1 MNDETTNSEA
11 AEEERWAPAKG
22 FGYGLEVSS
31 FGNVRRTG
39 HDVFRFWNG
48 RCMIERKRKETTPH
62 FSKNRNRMIVQ
73 LRVNGKQKTMTLA
86 PMVAD
91 AFVPNPKGAGF
102 LRYRDGDPHNCRAD
116 NLEWVVPTQG
126 EGWKEPHTMHLD
138 PIELPGEEW
147 RHPDGIDA
155 GYEVSNFGRVRRI
168 QRTIVHHT
176 GTVQVLSPMILKYQK
191 ASRGMPVV
199 EITRAGKRRHR
210 SPAILVAKAF
220 LPRPGPLT
228 RLVHVNG
235 NIWDNRTANLAWIPT
250 REARNIEKR
259 VAARAFKATV
269 GDPASSSS
277 ERWAPVPGYAGAFEV
292 SDGGNVRSAGREVPH
307 RFGTLFKKSQILRTP
322 VQSNKRTVVLR
333 ENGRIHLHFVDRL
346 IAAAFIP
353 NPGHATRVRHL
364 DGDSMNDRAD
374 NLAWVEPGAS
384 GKNGRVKR
392 KLGKRERAIP
402 VIVEDG
408 NGNRALLSTTLKC
421 VRLLGISVHYVRR
434 VVAGKDATIAGL
446 RIRRAVREDL
456 SAMTPDK
463 QEDLAPLREW
473 TRGRPRV
480 PPRKLVVAT
489 PPSGPAFLLPSAK
502 EAARAAGVPLSTM
515 YQILQGVFPSPAGW
529 TFRRATEADMEL
541 WRPTEDGPCGS

>member
-1 MNDETTNSEA
+1 MNDETTGRES
-11 AEEERWAPAKG
+11 AEEERWAPVQG
-22 FGYGLEVSS
+22 FGCGLEVSS
-31 FGNVRRTG
+31 FGNVRRTA
-39 HDVFRFWNG
+39 HAIFRFHNG
-48 RCMIERKRKETTPH
+48 RGLVERKRPVTKPS
-62 FSKNRNRMIVQ
+62 FSKRLNRMIVQ
-73 LRVNGKQKTMTLA
+73 VCVDGKRQMRRLA
-86 PMVAD
+86 PMVAE
-91 AFVPNPKGAGF
+91 AFVPNPKEAGV

-116 NLEWVVPTQG
+116 NLEWVVPTHG
-126 EGWKEPHTMHLD
+126 EGWKAPPKLHLA

-147 RHPDGIDA
+147 RHPDGIDE
-155 GYEVSNFGRVRRI
+155 GYEVSDFGRVRRI
-168 QRTIVHHT
+168 QRAVVHYT
-176 GTVQVLSPMILKYQK
+176 GTVQVMSPMILKYQK
-191 ASRGMPVV
+191 DARGMPIV
-199 EITRAGKRRHR
+199 EITRDGKRRHR
-210 SPAILVAKAF
+210 SPALLVAKTF
-220 LPRPGPLT
+220 LPKPGPLT
-228 RLVHVNG
+228 RLVHLNG
-235 NIWDNRTANLAWIPT
+235 DAWDNRAANLAWIPT
-250 REARNIEKR
+250 REGRRVEKCA
-259 VAARAFKATV
+259 AARSFKATV
-269 GDPASSSS
+269 GDPSTSE

-292 SDGGNVRSAGREVPH
+292 SDGGNVRSAGRDVPG
-307 RFGTLFKKSQILRTP
+307 RYGTLFKKSQILRTP
-322 VQSNKRTVVLR
+322 VQSNKRTVLLR
-333 ENGRIHLHFVDRL
+333 ANGCRHLHFVDRL

-402 VIVEDG
+402 VVVEDG

-489 PPSGPAFLLPSAK
+489 PPSGLAFLLPSAK

-515 YQILQGVFPSPAGW
+515 YQILQGLFPSPAGW

-541 WRPTEDGPCGS
+541 WSPTEDGPCGS

>member
-1 MNDETTNSEA
+1 MNDETTGREPG
-11 AEEERWAPAKG
+11 EEERWAPVQG
-22 FGYGLEVSS
+22 FACGLEVSS

-39 HDVFRFWNG
+39 QDVFRFWNG
-48 RCMIERKRKETTPH
+48 HSMVERKRKETKPH
-62 FSKNRNRMIVQ
+62 FSKARNRMIVQ
-73 LRVNGKQKTMTLA
+73 LRVDGRQKTLTLA

-116 NLEWVVPTQG
+116 NLEWAVPTQG
-126 EGWKEPHTMHLD
+126 EGWKEPHTLHLD
-138 PIELPGEEW
+138 PIELPDEEW

-155 GYEVSNFGRVRRI
+155 GYEVSNLGRVRRI

-191 ASRGMPVV
+191 DARGMPIV

-210 SPAILVAKAF
+210 TPAFLVAKAF

-235 NIWDNRTANLAWIPT
+235 DAWDNRVANLAWIPT

-364 DGDSMNDRAD
+364 DGNSMNDRAD
-374 NLAWVEPGAS
+374 NLAWVEPGRA
-384 GKNGRVKR
+384 GKKGRVKR
-392 KLGKRERAIP
+392 KLGGREKAIP
-402 VIVEDG
+402 VVVEDG
-408 NGNRALLSTTLKC
+408 NGNRALLSTTKKC
-421 VRLLGISVHYVRR
+421 VQLLGLPIYYVLR
-434 VVAGKDATIAGL
+434 VVAGKDSTVAGL

-463 QEDLAPLREW
+463 QEDLTPLREW
-473 TRGRPRV
+473 TRGRPHV
-480 PPRKLVVAT
+480 PPRKMVVAT
-489 PPSGPAFLLPSAK
+489 PPSGPAFLLASVK
-502 EAARAAGVPLSTM
+502 EAARAVGVPLPMM
-515 YQILQGVFPSPAGW
+515 YYYLGGTSPSPAGW
-529 TFRRATEADMEL
+529 TFRRATEADMVL
-541 WRPTEDGPCGS
+541 WRPPEESPGTA

>member
-1 MNDETTNSEA
+1 M
-11 AEEERWAPAKG
+11 K
-22 FGYGLEVSS
+22 
-31 FGNVRRTG
+31 
-39 HDVFRFWNG
+39 
-48 RCMIERKRKETTPH
+48 
-62 FSKNRNRMIVQ
+62 
-73 LRVNGKQKTMTLA
+73 
-86 PMVAD
+86 
-91 AFVPNPKGAGF
+91 
-102 LRYRDGDPHNCRAD
+102 
-116 NLEWVVPTQG
+116 
-126 EGWKEPHTMHLD
+126 
-138 PIELPGEEW
+138 
-147 RHPDGIDA
+147 
-155 GYEVSNFGRVRRI
+155 
-168 QRTIVHHT
+168 T
-176 GTVQVLSPMILKYQK
+176 GTLNAVL
-191 ASRGMPVV
+191 A
-199 EITRAGKRRHR
+199 
-210 SPAILVAKAF
+210 LVAICIV
-220 LPRPGPLT
+220 LT
-228 RLVHVNG
+228 VINAAVQYLTQDYTTETALLSVGSDSELVQGVF
-235 NIWDNRTANLAWIPT
+235 IRD
-250 REARNIEKR
+250 EK
-259 VAARAFKATV
+259 VISYSGKGV
-269 GDPASSSS
+269 IS
-277 ERWAPVPGYAGAFEV
+277 YEV

-480 PPRKLVVAT
+480 PPRRLVVAT